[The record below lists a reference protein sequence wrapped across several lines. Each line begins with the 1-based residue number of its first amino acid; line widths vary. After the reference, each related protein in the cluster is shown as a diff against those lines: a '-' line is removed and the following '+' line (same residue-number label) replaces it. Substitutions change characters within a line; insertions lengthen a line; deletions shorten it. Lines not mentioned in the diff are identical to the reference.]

1 WWERKPI
8 GRRASGFEGPSRAP
22 NTRTSPELGR
32 ASPASTLRSVV
43 LPAPLGP
50 ATTSASPART
60 RTSRPRSTRS
70 APNARSRPT
79 ASRIA
84 PSEDGIDGCGE
95 LVETEGFEDVTGVGK
110 IQHFELGLDAHVG
123 GRDDDRQV
131 RLRVPDA
138 AEENHPV
145 RGRGA
150 PVED

>member
-84 PSEDGIDGCGE
+84 PSEDGIDARAK
-95 LVETEGFEDVTGVGK
+95 LVETERFEDVTGVGK

-131 RLRVPDA
+131 GPRVA
-138 AEENHPV
+138 GAEI
-145 RGRGA
+145 GRGWW
-150 PVED
+150 